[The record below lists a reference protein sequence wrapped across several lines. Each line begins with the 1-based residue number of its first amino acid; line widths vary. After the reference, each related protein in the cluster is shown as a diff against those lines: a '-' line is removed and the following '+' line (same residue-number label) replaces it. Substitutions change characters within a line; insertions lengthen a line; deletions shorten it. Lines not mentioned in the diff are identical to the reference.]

1 MGKLRNYLSN
11 QYNRFDVYS
20 MIFIFISFCCRV
32 IPRLGMPED
41 AGELHPPPRV
51 EEAIFRVFFAFGFAG
66 MCIRLLQAMQINS
79 RLGPK
84 VLMVASMI
92 MDLVFFLGLLGAALI
107 CYGVPTK
114 SLMTPTKSNITTDMI
129 YSLFWRPYINMFGE
143 LDLDSLSEDINE
155 GYCMLAKEYNH
166 TINCTNAKTE
176 YNCDDDPYCFYNR

>member
-20 MIFIFISFCCRV
+20 MMFIFISFCCRV
-32 IPRLGMPED
+32 LPRLGIPDD
-41 AGELHPPPRV
+41 AENLPPARL
-51 EEAIFRVFFAFGFAG
+51 EEAVFRVSFALGFAG
-66 MCIRLLQAMQINS
+66 MCLRLLQAMQINS

-92 MDLVFFLGLLGAALI
+92 MDLVFFLGLLGMALI

-114 SLMTPTKSNITTDMI
+114 SLMTPTKSNVTTDMI

-143 LDLDSLSEDINE
+143 LDLDSLTGDINE
-155 GYCMLAKEYNH
+155 GYCHLAQEYNN
-166 TINCTNAKTE
+166 TINCTNARTE
-176 YNCDDDPYCFYNR
+176 YDCNVDKYCFYNR